1 MKLSG
6 VSILQKYVKKTLK
19 FDLVFVIVLFVESK
33 RLDAYYITKLIK
45 YYTNTWFYLKHIFPF
60 FLCLLQKGW
69 CPAPPGGRWQ
79 KFQAPV

>member
-19 FDLVFVIVLFVESK
+19 FDLVFVIVLFLESK
-33 RLDAYYITKLIK
+33 GLNAYYITKLIK
-45 YYTNTWFYLKHIFPF
+45 YYTNTWFYLKHIFLF
-60 FLCLLQKGW
+60 FLCLLQKRW